1 MTTLKQRIE
10 RAIAFD
16 EAAEKTRAW
25 QVFGFEYPPN
35 DETQFPKSQE
45 GKMITTYMIE
55 QSRWQSARLQ
65 PILAALI
72 ECVEAL
78 DMCDTYFRNLD
89 VTTAK
94 HFSTEATCDEALANL
109 EKVIGGEG

>member
-1 MTTLKQRIE
+1 MTTLKQRLEGALEYNLENYNPDAE
-10 RAIAFD
+10 RH
-16 EAAEKTRAW
+16 
-25 QVFGFEYPPN
+25 
-35 DETQFPKSQE
+35 
-45 GKMITTYMIE
+45 
-55 QSRWQSARLQ
+55 ARLQ
-65 PILAALI
+65 AILAALI